1 MNLKKEIIPISIL
14 LSVMIL
20 GGCDQQNSESYYGD
34 STHNYFET
42 TTAEMKK
49 EYICAVDLIGEPIAD
64 IEDSGFDFD
73 LIMNLTEYDLKTA
86 KPYTIL
92 IDGTYAFAAAV
103 ICKDDAVIAS
113 GIDTSRSMKEI
124 DENFD
129 INTLQWS
136 AAFNGNYT
144 SRLLSMKDG
153 RKYDLNYIWQPPYS
167 DKILTVDTSAK
178 SNCAIIYKDSYIYSP
193 DNDFMWFNWG
203 DSIYDVQ
210 SSMIDKGF
218 KLNESPFNSHIL
230 WTNSISEQLYG
241 HNFTIHLTYNDNM
254 KFTKGSYFIN
264 ASNAELADI
273 YETALKDLIAK
284 YGDTVDLSLS
294 TLFDSID
301 EQLEFYRT
309 TSDLGIYPEYDTTLY
324 WNVNGHT
331 RVMLIIHSQTIEIAY
346 QSISSIGGTNL
357 KEDSLI

>member
-1 MNLKKEIIPISIL
+1 MNFKKKTMSIALLSAIL
-14 LSVMIL
+14 LS
-20 GGCDQQNSESYYGD
+20 GCGQQKNENYYDNSMQ
-34 STHNYFET
+34 NYFET
-42 TTAEMKK
+42 TAEETKN
-49 EYICAVDLIGEPIAD
+49 EYNCAFDLIGEPIAN

-103 ICKDDAVIAS
+103 ICKDDAVIAG
-113 GIDTSRSMKEI
+113 GIETSCSMEEI

-136 AAFNGNYT
+136 AAFDGMYS
-144 SRLLSMKDG
+144 SRLLTKKDG
-153 RKYDLNYIWQPPYS
+153 ETYNLKYVWRSPYP
-167 DKILTVDTSAK
+167 DKILTVDSTVK
-178 SNCAIIYKDSYIYSP
+178 SDCAFVYQDSYIYTP
-193 DNDFMWFNWG
+193 DNDFMWFHWG
-203 DSIYDVQ
+203 DSIYDIQ

-230 WTNSISEQLYG
+230 WTTSISEQLYG

-254 KFTKGSYFIN
+254 QFTKGSYFIN

-273 YETALKDLIAK
+273 YEAALKDLIVK

-294 TLFDSID
+294 TRFDSID
-301 EQLEFYRT
+301 EQLGFYRT

-346 QSISSIGGTNL
+346 QSISSTGGTNMD
-357 KEDSLI
+357 ENSLI

>member
-1 MNLKKEIIPISIL
+1 MNLKKKIILISL

-20 GGCDQQNSESYYGD
+20 GGCGQQNSENYYGD

-49 EYICAVDLIGEPIAD
+49 EYSCAVDLIGEAISD
-64 IEDSGFDFD
+64 IEASGFDFD
-73 LIMNLTEYDLKTA
+73 LIMNLTEYNLKTA

-113 GIDTSRSMKEI
+113 GIETSRSMKEI

-136 AAFNGNYT
+136 AAFDGNYT
-144 SRLLSMKDG
+144 SRLLSMEDG
-153 RKYDLNYIWQPPYS
+153 RKYDLNYIWQPPYQ

-178 SNCAIIYKDSYIYSP
+178 SNCAIIYKDSYVYSP

-203 DSIYDVQ
+203 DSIYNIQ
-210 SSMIDKGF
+210 SSIIDKGF

-241 HNFTIHLTYNDNM
+241 RDFTIHLTYNDNM
-254 KFTKGSYFIN
+254 QFTKGSYFIS

-273 YETALKDLIAK
+273 YEAALKDLIVK
-284 YGDTVDLSLS
+284 YGDTVDISLS
-294 TLFDSID
+294 TRFDSID

-309 TSDLGIYPEYDTTLY
+309 TSNLGIYPEYDTTLY
-324 WNVNGHT
+324 WNVNDHT
-331 RVMLIIHSQTIEIAY
+331 CVMLIIHSQTIEIAY
-346 QSISSIGGTNL
+346 KSIASTGGTHMDEN
-357 KEDSLI
+357 SLI